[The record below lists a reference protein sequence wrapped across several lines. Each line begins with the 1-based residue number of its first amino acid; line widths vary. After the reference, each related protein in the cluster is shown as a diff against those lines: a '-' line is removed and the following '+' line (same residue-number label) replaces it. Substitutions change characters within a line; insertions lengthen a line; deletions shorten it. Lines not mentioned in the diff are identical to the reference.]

1 MVKAGIIITSSL
13 LSSHHHIIFT
23 IITSQ
28 QGGIGFIGTAHQN
41 DKLAIRYTSIGLI
54 AHQLQ
59 VAKERLGREDEDKV
73 GVGFTIK
80 NQLDRD
86 PVIIDQILSLD
97 PKNIWLTASDSVNI
111 EPYVSLF
118 LREDNYRHKSVRLF
132 TQVSSS
138 KMALKAAQLGS
149 HVVILRGAE
158 AGGPPKENHIPLQDL
173 IKETLTLFKTIDP
186 AERPILLGA
195 GGISSG
201 YDLKN
206 ILDNGLD
213 GVALGTVLALSEES
227 CLTTEEKIELMMGS
241 ASSSLKTRIEK
252 VNPDGSIVEF
262 SFLNKHLETIKTTK
276 QIVNEIMNDCVSM
289 QVLTGI

>member
-1 MVKAGIIITSSL
+1 MVKA
-13 LSSHHHIIFT
+13 
-23 IITSQ
+23 
-28 QGGIGFIGTAHQN
+28 GGIGFIGTAHQN

-97 PKNIWLTASDSVNI
+97 PKNIWLTASDSANI

-118 LREDNYRHKSVRLF
+118 LREDNYRHKSVKLF
-132 TQVSSS
+132 TQVSSAA
-138 KMALKAAQLGS
+138 MALKAAQLGS

-158 AGGPPKENHIPLQDL
+158 AGGPPKANHIPLQDL
-173 IKETLTLFKTIDP
+173 IKETLILFKTVDP

-206 ILDNGLD
+206 ILDKGLD

-227 CLTTEEKIELMMGS
+227 CLTTEEKVELLMGS
-241 ASSSLKTRIEK
+241 ATSSLKTRIEK
-252 VNPDGSIVEF
+252 INPDGSKVEF

-276 QIVNEIMNDCVSM
+276 QIVSEIMNDCVSM
-289 QVLTGI
+289 QVLGST

>member
-1 MVKAGIIITSSL
+1 
-13 LSSHHHIIFT
+13 LSSSS
-23 IITSQ
+23 SQ

-138 KMALKAAQLGS
+138 KMALQAAKLGS

-173 IKETLTLFKTIDP
+173 IKETLTLFKTVDP

-206 ILDNGLD
+206 ILDKGLD

-227 CLTTEEKIELMMGS
+227 CLTTEEKVELMMGS
-241 ASSSLKTRIEK
+241 ASSLKTRIEK
-252 VNPDGSIVEF
+252 VNLDGTKVEF

>member
-1 MVKAGIIITSSL
+1 L
-13 LSSHHHIIFT
+13 
-23 IITSQ
+23 
-28 QGGIGFIGTAHQN
+28 
-41 DKLAIRYTSIGLI
+41 
-54 AHQLQ
+54 
-59 VAKERLGREDEDKV
+59 EDEDKV

-97 PKNIWLTASDSVNI
+97 PKNIWLTASDSVDI

-118 LREDNYRHKSVRLF
+118 LREDNYRHKSVKLF

-173 IKETLTLFKTIDP
+173 IKETLTLFKTVDP

-195 GGISSG
+195 GGIASG
-201 YDLKN
+201 FDLKK
-206 ILDNGLD
+206 LKGLD

-227 CLTTEEKIELMMGS
+227 CLTTEEKVELIMGS
-241 ASSSLKTRIEK
+241 GSKSKSRVEK
-252 VNPDGSIVEF
+252 INPDGTKVEF
-262 SFLNKHLETIKTTK
+262 SFLKKHLETIKTTK
-276 QIVNEIMNDCVSM
+276 QIVNEIMNDFESM
-289 QVLTGI
+289 RVLTSI